1 MNEFCKVP
9 EEFKIELT
17 LDGLD
22 INSIQPK
29 DSKEPSILHPRK
41 EFDWDDFYRQGTPP
55 WDTGLLEPDFKNVI
69 NSGIIQPRSK
79 VLEIGCGSGIEAL
92 FMAQCGFQMTAV
104 DCSAM
109 AVDRA
114 HSRAK
119 ARNLWLRLVTE
130 DIFKFTSQAREQY
143 DFVYDIGFYHFIRR
157 SFLSHYIN
165 LLWRITKPGSYYYT
179 LAGSNEEEFTPEE
192 IRQNFLPTVSQEDIF
207 NELGA
212 LFEVVEI
219 RPGTIY
225 SRAKKEPFKAWSC
238 LFRRP

>member
-1 MNEFCKVP
+1 MNEFIKVP
-9 EEFKIELT
+9 EEFKIELS

-22 INSIQPK
+22 EN
-29 DSKEPSILHPRK
+29 SKELSILRPRK

-55 WDTGLLEPDFKNVI
+55 WDTGLLEPDFQKVI
-69 NSGIIQPRSK
+69 KSNIIPPRCTT
-79 VLEIGCGSGIEAL
+79 LEIGCGSGIEAI
-92 FMAQCGFQMTAV
+92 FMAEHRFQMTAV

-109 AVDRA
+109 AIDRA
-114 HSRAK
+114 HTRAREK
-119 ARNLWLRLVTE
+119 NLWLCIVNE
-130 DIFKFTSQAREQY
+130 DIFKYTNQNKMQY

-179 LAGSNEEEFTPEE
+179 LAGSDEEEFDPEDV
-192 IRQNFLPTVSQEDIF
+192 RQYFLPTVSQEDIF
-207 NELGA
+207 NELGS

-225 SRAKKEPFKAWSC
+225 SRARKEPFKAWSC

>member
-1 MNEFCKVP
+1 MNDYIKVP

-17 LDGLD
+17 LEGLE
-22 INSIQPK
+22 INTTN
-29 DSKEPSILHPRK
+29 SKEPSILKPSK

-55 WDTGLLEPDFKNVI
+55 WDTGLLEPDFKSVI
-69 NSGIIQPRSK
+69 NSNIIPPHCST
-79 VLEIGCGSGIEAL
+79 LEIGCGSGIEAL
-92 FMAQCGFQMTAV
+92 FMTQHRFEMTAV

-109 AVDRA
+109 AIDRA
-114 HSRAK
+114 RIRAREK
-119 ARNLWLRLVTE
+119 NLFLRIVHE
-130 DIFKFTSQAREQY
+130 DIFKFVNQSKQKF

-157 SFLSHYIN
+157 SFLQQYFN
-165 LLWRITKPGSYYYT
+165 LLWRVTKPGSYYYT
-179 LAGSNEEEFTPEE
+179 LAGSNEEEFTPEDV
-192 IRQNFLPTVSQEDIF
+192 RQYFLPTVGQEDIF

-225 SRAKKEPFKAWSC
+225 SRARKEPFKAWSC

>member
-1 MNEFCKVP
+1 MNEYIRVP

-22 INSIQPK
+22 MNSK
-29 DSKEPSILHPRK
+29 DLSILRPRK

-55 WDTGLLEPDFKNVI
+55 WDTGLLEPDFQKVI
-69 NSGIIQPRSK
+69 ESNIVPRGCST
-79 VLEIGCGSGIEAL
+79 LEIGCGSGIEAL
-92 FMAQCGFQMTAV
+92 YMTTKRFQMTAV
-104 DCSAM
+104 DCAAM
-109 AVDRA
+109 AIDRA
-114 HSRAK
+114 HSRAR
-119 ARNLWLRLVTE
+119 ARNLWLRIVHE
-130 DIFKFTSQAREQY
+130 DIFKFTSQSKAKY

-157 SFLSHYIN
+157 SFLSHYID

-179 LAGSNEEEFTPEE
+179 LAGSDEEEFDPEE
-192 IRQNFLPTVSQEDIF
+192 VRQNFLPTVSQDDIF
-207 NELGA
+207 NELGT

-225 SRAKKEPFKAWSC
+225 SRARKEPYKAWSC